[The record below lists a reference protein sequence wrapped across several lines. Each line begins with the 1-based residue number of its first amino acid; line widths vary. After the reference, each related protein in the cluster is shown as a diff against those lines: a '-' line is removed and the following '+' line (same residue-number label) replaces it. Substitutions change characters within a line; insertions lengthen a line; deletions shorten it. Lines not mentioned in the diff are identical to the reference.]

1 MASAAVTYPPAI
13 ILVTGIPGAGK
24 TTVARALAAR
34 FPRGVHIEGDTLQSM
49 IVSGRVWPEPPE
61 PRGEAAAQLVLR
73 YRNGALLAR
82 SFFEAGF
89 HVVLDD
95 IVIGRWLD
103 THREVLAGLPLYL
116 VVLVPGVEVVKAR
129 NAGRDKDVFERWGY
143 LDRDL
148 REQMRSLGLWVDS
161 TAQTV
166 DETVGEVLQAVW
178 RAGVV
183 SVDPGPR

>member
-1 MASAAVTYPPAI
+1 MTSATHPPAV

-34 FPRGVHIEGDTLQSM
+34 FPRGVHIEGDALQNM
-49 IVSGRVWPEPPE
+49 IVSGRVWPEPPA
-61 PRGEAAAQLVLR
+61 PSGEAAEQLALR

-89 HVVLDD
+89 HVVIDD
-95 IVIGRWLD
+95 IVIGGWMD
-103 THREVLAGLPLYL
+103 IHREILAGLPLYV
-116 VVLVPGVEVVKAR
+116 VVLVPDIEAVKAR
-129 NAGRDKDVFERWGY
+129 NAGRDKDVFEAWGY

-148 REQMRSLGLWVDS
+148 RDQMRSIGLWVDS

-166 DETVGEVLQAVW
+166 DETVDETLS
-178 RAGVV
+178 RIR
-183 SVDPGPR
+183 SL